1 MVRQIKNELNSTS
14 HSILSALYESEDCTQ
29 KVLCAPCFLPK
40 QTVHMAV
47 TACYKK
53 GWIRMEER

>member
-1 MVRQIKNELNSTS
+1 MKNELNSTS

-29 KVLCAPCFLPK
+29 KVLCDPCFLPK

>member
-1 MVRQIKNELNSTS
+1 MIRKIKNELNSTS
-14 HSILSALYESEDCTQ
+14 LSILSALYEREGCTR
-29 KVLCAPCFLPK
+29 KMLCVPCFLPK
-40 QTVHMAV
+40 QTVHTAV